1 MGSESVQTL
10 KRDISISRL
19 VKQEKWLGIR
29 FHGKRIIG
37 SIYTLYIHW
46 YNILEFSEYCWV
58 KSKGLRLA
66 HSAIN

>member
-46 YNILEFSEYCWV
+46 YNILEFYWV
-58 KSKGLRLA
+58 LLSQV
-66 HSAIN
+66 SATKVGALNH